1 MRSPSRNWGWTLIRC
16 FFPSGSCCRRDG
28 FFTSGWF
35 ASSFLHRDW
44 FGDRKDLL
52 RKNFWPSVGRY
63 FTFVQY
69 LHGSFWT
76 IATSCSTGSWIQYAC
91 HICSSVGTVGRLFYW
106 THVHC
111 DVWMRRSSQDI
122 GSLGWSSYDY
132 VILHVNRRPS
142 GRWDKVWL
150 KTRSAGLSSL
160 D

>member
-1 MRSPSRNWGWTLIRC
+1 MFRAVGEKLCCQMPNNPYQTTNSPIKKREEKCSRI
-16 FFPSGSCCRRDG
+16 
-28 FFTSGWF
+28 
-35 ASSFLHRDW
+35 HRDW

-52 RKNFWPSVGRY
+52 RKNFGPSVGRY
-63 FTFVQY
+63 VAFVQY

-76 IATSCSTGSWIQYAC
+76 IATSCSTGSWIQYAG
-91 HICSSVGTVGRLFYW
+91 HICSSVGTAGRLFYR

-150 KTRSAGLSSL
+150 KTRYP
-160 D
+160 DYPV